1 MTKDEE
7 KSKVFNSF
15 FISDFNSKTSCSLS
29 AQTLQLEDRDRE
41 RNEDPIIP
49 EEMVSDLLH
58 HLDSH
63 KSTQP
68 DGSTQGF

>member
-41 RNEDPIIP
+41 RNEDP

-63 KSTQP
+63 KSMQP